1 MADEKNESIKFNLD
15 EADDSL
21 VQEVVDLNPESN
33 PLEGPPP
40 VNDGVHRFKLYFVD
54 DTEKSSYTNKQ
65 GQAVPFFK
73 LQFYGVCIDED
84 GPDNNKRIFGRE
96 NTLIFNGKNTLAYII
111 DKIYGDNAESHAYVK
126 TLGDSSG
133 LKLAK
138 AFKQALA
145 AEPIIKAKTE
155 WNASFKDEEAS
166 AKAGKPKYRVA
177 KSGQKNFPKNPDG
190 SFRPVVNVEG
200 VGEVKAQAKVLD
212 YFADSK

>member
-1 MADEKNESIKFNLD
+1 MSEEKTIKFNLD

-21 VQEVVDLNPESN
+21 IQETVDISPESN

-40 VNDGVHRFKLYFVD
+40 VSDGVHRFKLFFVD

-65 GQAVPFFK
+65 GGEVPFFK
-73 LQFYGVCIDED
+73 LQFYGICQDEGVD
-84 GPDNNKRIFGRE
+84 FNKRIFGRE

-111 DKIYGDNAESHAYVK
+111 DKIYGDNAESHSFVK
-126 TLGDSSG
+126 GLGDPSG

-138 AFKQALA
+138 AFKAALA
-145 AEPIIKAKTE
+145 SEPIIKAKTE
-155 WNASFKDEEAS
+155 WSASFKDEEAS
-166 AKAGKPKYRVA
+166 TKAGKPKYRVA

-190 SFRPVVNVEG
+190 TFRPVVSVDG

-212 YFADSK
+212 YFADSQA